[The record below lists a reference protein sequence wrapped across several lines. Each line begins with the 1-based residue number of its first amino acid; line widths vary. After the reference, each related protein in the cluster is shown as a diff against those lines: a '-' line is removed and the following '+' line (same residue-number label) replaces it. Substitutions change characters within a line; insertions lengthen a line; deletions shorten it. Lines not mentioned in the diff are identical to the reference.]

1 MMKKRWSSIFLFCL
15 INICCAAQTA
25 GYKFYSRLDSIKTS
39 GFYTVELTPEL
50 TAHLKT
56 DYSDLRIVND
66 SGKWIPH
73 VLHSDNSKGF
83 DAVFMGLKF
92 AKTENDKLKTT
103 LLIEN
108 RFDVISN
115 IGLTIRNTTAERFCT
130 LSGSDDK
137 INWFVINDSIL
148 INPSFDDN
156 TTKNTFMLN
165 FPWSNYK
172 YFKLKIYNN
181 NKDPFDIKDVI
192 TRTPP
197 VLELYSLNESMQN
210 PLSKIQQKDSAKMSY
225 IKIIQGEP
233 YHFDHISF
241 KLSGVKY
248 FSRKADLYIPENNTH
263 SFLSPGR
270 LLQSFTLSNNST
282 LQFKI
287 PLCNAPIFYLLINNE
302 DNPPIT
308 AIEVKTN
315 NSYHSVTG
323 YLENGNSYKMI
334 LDNLS
339 AITPNY
345 DLVKLAKD
353 TPGKILKSG
362 KIIAFENNVPELT
375 PAKNNKWILW
385 AAIAAALLI
394 LLLFTKKMIKEVD
407 KRKQDDS
414 V

>member
-1 MMKKRWSSIFLFCL
+1 MKKRWSSIFLFCF

-25 GYKFYSRLDSIKTS
+25 GYKFYSLLDSVKTS
-39 GFYTVELTPEL
+39 DFYTIELTPEI

-66 SGKWIPH
+66 SGKWVPH
-73 VLHSDNSKGF
+73 VMYSDNSKGF
-83 DAVFMGLKF
+83 DVAFMDLKF
-92 AKTENDKLKTT
+92 AKIENGKLKTT

-108 RFDVISN
+108 SFDIISN

-148 INPSFDDN
+148 INPSFNN
-156 TTKNTFMLN
+156 TDTRNTFMLN
-165 FPWSNYK
+165 FPSSNYK
-172 YFKLKIYNN
+172 YFKLIIHNN
-181 NKDPFDIKDVI
+181 NKDPFDIKDVL
-192 TRTPP
+192 TKTPP
-197 VLELYSLNESMQN
+197 VLELYSLHESMQN
-210 PLSKIQQKDSAKMSY
+210 PLPKIERKDSGKISY
-225 IKIIQGEP
+225 IKIIQYQP

-248 FSRKADLYIPENNTH
+248 FSRKADLYVPENNTH
-263 SFLSPGR
+263 SFSSPGR

-282 LQFKI
+282 LHFKV
-287 PLCNAPIFYLLINNE
+287 PLCNVPIFYLLINNE
-302 DNPPIT
+302 DNLPLIVN
-308 AIEVKTN
+308 EVKTN
-315 NSYHSVTG
+315 NSYHTVTG
-323 YLENGNSYKMI
+323 YLEKGNNYKLI

-339 AITPNY
+339 ATTPNY
-345 DLVKLAKD
+345 DLVKLTKEMPA
-353 TPGKILKSG
+353 KILKSE
-362 KIIAFENNVPELT
+362 KIMAIENKTLEAT

-385 AAIAAALLI
+385 AAITAALFI
-394 LLLFTKKMIKEVD
+394 LLLFTKKMITEVN